1 MISMRLSCF
10 KNDLCINKSSLVA
23 ASLCSATPFEQLEQQ
38 RNFGSLRRRKNN
50 FTSVNIGL
58 MMCQQHLLFTKKYFR
73 TSQNFREV
81 ILRSISRKLF
91 T

>member
-1 MISMRLSCF
+1 MISTRLSCARMIYV
-10 KNDLCINKSSLVA
+10 LTRVRYLLRHCVRQ
-23 ASLCSATPFEQLEQQ
+23 TPFEQLEQQ

-50 FTSVNIGL
+50 FASVNIGL